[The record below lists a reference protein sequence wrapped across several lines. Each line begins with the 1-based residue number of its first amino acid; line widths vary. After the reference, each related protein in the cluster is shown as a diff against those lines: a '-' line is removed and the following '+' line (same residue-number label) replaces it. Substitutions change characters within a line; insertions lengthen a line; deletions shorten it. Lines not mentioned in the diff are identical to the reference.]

1 LEFGAAGRHRLPL
14 SHPNLDRA
22 RDPCGRP
29 LRAEGLGQWLNEGR
43 DVYRDYGEK
52 IGGALPTKIV
62 RVWLIAVSLFQQT
75 EGKCQ
80 YAGISFVSDDGVM
93 PVL

>member
-1 LEFGAAGRHRLPL
+1 MWSPAQGRR
-14 SHPNLDRA
+14 
-22 RDPCGRP
+22 
-29 LRAEGLGQWLNEGR
+29 GQWLNEER

-52 IGGALPTKIV
+52 IGGPLPAKIV

>member
-1 LEFGAAGRHRLPL
+1 MWWPAQDWRGI
-14 SHPNLDRA
+14 
-22 RDPCGRP
+22 
-29 LRAEGLGQWLNEGR
+29 GQWFNEER

-52 IGGALPTKIV
+52 IGGPFPAKIV
-62 RVWLIAVSLFQQT
+62 RVWLIAVSLFQRT

-80 YAGISFVSDDGVM
+80 YADISFVTDDGVM